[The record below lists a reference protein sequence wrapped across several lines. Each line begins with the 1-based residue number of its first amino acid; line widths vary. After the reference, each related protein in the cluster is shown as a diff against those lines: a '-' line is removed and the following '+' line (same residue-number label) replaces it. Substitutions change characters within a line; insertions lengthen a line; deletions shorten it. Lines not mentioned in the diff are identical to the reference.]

1 MREQISQWFNALG
14 LTRKRILCVHGNIIV
29 AYLFEPNH
37 GNGRG
42 IVYCHGGFG
51 AIPSAEKVW
60 IRHMRHLGYIVL
72 ALQYPGEGLSP
83 GKDKPEATKDFQ
95 EVADSTYWL
104 REQYGVSSIDL
115 VGVSRGGWVAL
126 HSFTRST
133 TYFHSCFVSVAPTSL
148 PEFFKETSLPTPVQL
163 ELREYFG
170 NRSPITHA
178 REIAQ
183 TGKLI
188 GLLYDRDDQIV
199 PENQGVMMHN
209 ALGAE
214 GGNVKSHVSE
224 GYGHGM
230 ILYPKNQKVLVKW
243 LLERE

>member
-1 MREQISQWFNALG
+1 MRWG
-14 LTRKRILCVHGNIIV
+14 
-29 AYLFEPNH
+29 
-37 GNGRG
+37 
-42 IVYCHGGFG
+42 
-51 AIPSAEKVW
+51 
-60 IRHMRHLGYIVL
+60 
-72 ALQYPGEGLSP
+72 
-83 GKDKPEATKDFQ
+83 
-95 EVADSTYWL
+95 
-104 REQYGVSSIDL
+104 
-115 VGVSRGGWVAL
+115 SRGKGSSA
-126 HSFTRST
+126 
-133 TYFHSCFVSVAPTSL
+133 YFHSCFVSVAPTSL

-163 ELREYFG
+163 ELKGYFG

-183 TGKLI
+183 TDKRI

-199 PENQGVMMHN
+199 PENQGTMMHN
-209 ALGAE
+209 ALGEE

>member
-1 MREQISQWFNALG
+1 MREEISRWFNALG
-14 LTRKRILCVHGNIIV
+14 LTRKRVLCIHGNIIF

-51 AIPSAEKVW
+51 AITSAKKVW
-60 IRHMRHLGYIVL
+60 IRHMRHLGYVVL

-95 EVADSTYWL
+95 EVADSASWL
-104 REQYGVSSIDL
+104 RERYGVSSIDL

-126 HSFTRST
+126 HSFARSSA
-133 TYFHSCFVSVAPTSL
+133 YFHSCFVSVAPTSL

-163 ELREYFG
+163 ELKEYFG
-170 NRSPITHA
+170 NRSPITHV

-183 TGKLI
+183 TGKRI
-188 GLLYDRDDQIV
+188 GLLYDKDDQIV
-199 PENQGVMMHN
+199 PENQGTMMHN
-209 ALGAE
+209 ALGEE